1 METKML
7 KTTTLADSTNLP
19 TMMAGRG
26 HRSQVNPST
35 SGVFEWGEEIFRAV
49 LEYRENIKLFILQL
63 IAIWLVVEPTHL
75 KNMIVKM
82 GKSSPIFGMKIKN
95 IWNHHLVFILQF
107 YSYFFLVQETHLAI
121 NLLPAHV
128 HHLDTLQIAIAI
140 IQELLAIF
148 RFRDVCL
155 GRFFGWEEPHTKH
168 WSTKKISLP

>member
-19 TMMAGRG
+19 TMMAGRS

-107 YSYFFLVQETHLAI
+107 YSICFLSKRRIWPSIFSQRTFTILI
-121 NLLPAHV
+121 PFKLP
-128 HHLDTLQIAIAI
+128 LPSSRNSLQFSGF
-140 IQELLAIF
+140 EMF
-148 RFRDVCL
+148 V
-155 GRFFGWEEPHTKH
+155 
-168 WSTKKISLP
+168 